1 MCFAIALNSHSAA
14 LPCFSLCDRQVGM
27 VACND
32 YILLEC
38 CIYRILK
45 FHFSGSAAYGQ
56 LLELFLEVR
65 QQ

>member
-1 MCFAIALNSHSAA
+1 
-14 LPCFSLCDRQVGM
+14 M

-45 FHFSGSAAYGQ
+45 FHFGGSAAYGQ
-56 LLELFLEVR
+56 LLDLFLEVSSLLHSKV
-65 QQ
+65 

>member
-1 MCFAIALNSHSAA
+1 MCYDIMLHFCL
-14 LPCFSLCDRQVGM
+14 QVGM

-45 FHFSGSAAYGQ
+45 FHFGGSAAYGQ
-56 LLELFLEVR
+56 LLDLFLEVNLSCLSV
-65 QQ
+65 

>member
-1 MCFAIALNSHSAA
+1 
-14 LPCFSLCDRQVGM
+14 M

-45 FHFSGSAAYGQ
+45 FHFGGSAAYGQ

-65 QQ
+65 GHYSTIQMVLFEKCCRLLCLWC

>member
-1 MCFAIALNSHSAA
+1 
-14 LPCFSLCDRQVGM
+14 M

>member
-1 MCFAIALNSHSAA
+1 V
-14 LPCFSLCDRQVGM
+14 QVGM

-45 FHFSGSAAYGQ
+45 FHFGGSAAYGQ
-56 LLELFLEVR
+56 LLDLFLEVR
-65 QQ
+65 KCLPSLQCCYFA